1 MSVPIAKFPPGRSSF
16 HENWINMDRRRFLQA
31 GALLGTIELGLMR
44 QALAASHT
52 YPDHAIQLIVPF
64 APGGP
69 TDAMGRF
76 VAKSISE
83 KLGQSVVPIN
93 RPGAGGNIGTQ
104 YVARAAPDGYT
115 LILVAGSHVIRPA
128 IYPDLQYDAIAD
140 FSPISMLAS
149 GPLVLTARNN
159 LPVHS
164 VQDLIA
170 LAKSQPGKLNFAS
183 GGIGTASH
191 LAGELFKQMA
201 GIEMTHV
208 PYNGA
213 ALSSEALLGG
223 VVDILFNNAP
233 SALPMIQTG
242 KVRALAVTGPKRWTM
257 LPDLVT
263 VAESGLPGYAIQ
275 TWYALLAP
283 AHLDPAIQDTLN
295 SLLAAALAT
304 PEGTKMLASQGLE
317 GSSWKP
323 PELAAFM
330 VSEEAKWSKLAK
342 LSGAK
347 LE

>member
-1 MSVPIAKFPPGRSSF
+1 
-16 HENWINMDRRRFLQA
+16 MDRRRFLQA
-31 GALLGTIELGLMR
+31 GALLGTIELGPMR
-44 QALAASHT
+44 QAFAASQT
-52 YPDHAIQLIVPF
+52 AYPDHAIQLIVPF
-64 APGGP
+64 AAGGP

-83 KLGQSVVPIN
+83 KLGQSVVPVN

-104 YVARAAPDGYT
+104 FVARAAPDGYT

-128 IYPDLQYDAIAD
+128 IIPNLQYDPIAD

-149 GPLVLTARNN
+149 GPLVLTVRNN

-164 VQDLIA
+164 VQELIA

-201 GIEMTHV
+201 GISMTHV

-242 KVRALAVTGPKRWTM
+242 KVRALAVTGPRRWTR

-283 AHLDPAIQDTLN
+283 AHLDPAIQDMLN
-295 SLLAAALAT
+295 GLLAAALAT
-304 PEGTKMLASQGLE
+304 PDGKTMLASQGLE

-330 VSEEAKWSKLAK
+330 VSEEEKWAK
-342 LSGAK
+342 LVKVSGAK
-347 LE
+347 L

>member
-1 MSVPIAKFPPGRSSF
+1 M
-16 HENWINMDRRRFLQA
+16 NMDRRRFLQA
-31 GALLGTIELGLMR
+31 GALLGTIELGPMR
-44 QALAASHT
+44 QALAASHTT

-64 APGGP
+64 AAGGP

-128 IYPDLQYDAIAD
+128 IYPDLKYDAIAD

-164 VQDLIA
+164 VRDLIA

-242 KVRALAVTGPKRWTM
+242 KVHALAVTGPKRWTM

-304 PEGTKMLASQGLE
+304 PDGTKMLASQGLE

-330 VSEEAKWSKLAK
+330 VGEEAKWSKLVK